1 MKRLKSNLKKSR
13 NKRMLSRK
21 RKLILQNIIVITFI
35 IIVVAILVTTQ
46 VNPDFFDFMGSK
58 KDDSTEQVIP

>member
-1 MKRLKSNLKKSR
+1 
-13 NKRMLSRK
+13 MLSRK